1 MNCSICMTPMG
12 SFASAKILGQYQ
24 VGYFHC
30 PQCGYVCT
38 EEPYWLEDAY
48 SSAITKSDVGL
59 VSRNIQLSKVTAVL
73 VSAFFN
79 KSGSYVDYAGGY
91 GLFVRLMRDIGI
103 DFRWYDKYC
112 ANLFASDFMA
122 PQPGAEPFELLT
134 AFEVFEHLVDPW
146 GELESMLKYS
156 RNILFTT
163 QILPEP
169 IPEPSGWW
177 YYGLE
182 HGQHISFYS
191 RRALAALARRAGL
204 NFYTNGASMHLFTE
218 KRLSQSL
225 FFCLARYRTARLLAP
240 FTGRNSLLE
249 ADYKTATGAA
259 LTKGK

>member
-1 MNCSICMTPMG
+1 MNCSICMTPMD
-12 SFASAKILGQYQ
+12 SFASAKILGQHQ
-24 VGYFHC
+24 VGYFLC
-30 PQCGYVCT
+30 PKCGYVCT
-38 EEPYWLEDAY
+38 EEPFWLEDAY

-59 VSRNIQLSKVTAVL
+59 VRRNMQLSQVAGVL
-73 VSAFFN
+73 VSTFFDR
-79 KSGSYVDYAGGY
+79 SGSFVDYAGGY
-91 GLFVRLMRDIGI
+91 GLFVRLMRDNGF

-112 ANLFASDFMA
+112 ANLFASDFAA
-122 PQPGAEPFELLT
+122 PMPGAEPVELLT

-146 GELESMLKYS
+146 SELESMLGYS

-169 IPEPSGWW
+169 TPTLADWW

-191 RRALAALARRAGL
+191 RRALATLAKRAGL

-218 KRLSQSL
+218 KRLSQPL

-240 FTGRNSLLE
+240 FAGRNSLLE

-259 LTKGK
+259 LTKGR

>member
-1 MNCSICMTPMG
+1 MD

-30 PQCGYVCT
+30 PACGYVST
-38 EEPYWLEDAY
+38 EEPYWLDEAY
-48 SSAITKSDVGL
+48 SSAITKSDIGL
-59 VSRNIQLSKVTAVL
+59 VSRNIQLSKVTGVL
-73 VSAFFN
+73 VNAFFD
-79 KSGSYVDYAGGY
+79 KSGSFVDYAGGY
-91 GLFVRLMRDIGI
+91 GLFVRMMRDNGF

-112 ANLFASDFMA
+112 ANLFATGFMA
-122 PQPGAEPFELLT
+122 SIPGDEPVELLT
-134 AFEVFEHLVDPW
+134 AFEVFEHLADPW
-146 GELESMLKYS
+146 LELESMLQYS

-169 IPEPSGWW
+169 LPKPADWW

-191 RRALAALARRAGL
+191 RRSLAALAKRAGL

-218 KRLSQSL
+218 KRLSQPL

-240 FTGRNSLLE
+240 FAGRNSLLE
-249 ADYKTATGAA
+249 ADYKAVTGAA
-259 LTKGK
+259 LTRGR